1 MNISE
6 NLKKNLRKI
15 LIEDEIEAISVVN
28 PEQFEKNIENFE
40 KILEENHLKY
50 AIHSVLKVNH
60 SNALLR
66 VAKSK
71 NLRADVSSIGE
82 LNQAL
87 AMGFS
92 GENISSNGPKNQK
105 FLMKSIE
112 IGATIIVDSVEEL
125 EKITKIAR
133 EKNQKISIIL
143 RLGAFKNASDTRFGI
158 AKWLWN
164 LAINII
170 EKNRENLDVL
180 GYHFH
185 IDIPDV
191 NTRIEVFWESIEFYK
206 RLLAIG
212 FAPKIIDIGGSYGT
226 FYQNDSIQNFG
237 NSGIAHHKI
246 YQNHEYSGEKFLE
259 QFLIKT
265 IRGKPTIKDFFREND
280 ITLWIEPGRSLL
292 GNNVGFV
299 ATTVLGTRED
309 SLIVNT
315 HSFALGMREEELPTN
330 PILVD
335 DADGE
340 KNNFYYFLGNLCLES
355 DMIYSRNIGF
365 ARKVHENDI
374 IIFPNMAAYHMD
386 FYETESIAHPKKVKF
401 FEDKNGDLARDF

>member
-40 KILEENHLKY
+40 KILEENRLKY

-125 EKITKIAR
+125 EKITKIAS

-164 LAINII
+164 LAIQII
-170 EKNRENLDVL
+170 KQNKEFLEVL

-206 RLLAIG
+206 KLLAIG

-280 ITLWIEPGRSLL
+280 ITLWLEPGRSLF

>member
-15 LIEDEIEAISVVN
+15 LVEDEIEAISVVN

-40 KILEENHLKY
+40 KILEENRLKY

-125 EKITKIAR
+125 EKITKIAS

-206 RLLAIG
+206 KLLAIG

-280 ITLWIEPGRSLL
+280 ITLWLEPGRSLF

-365 ARKVHENDI
+365 ARQVHENDI

>member
-40 KILEENHLKY
+40 KILEENRLKY

-164 LAINII
+164 LTINII

-206 RLLAIG
+206 KLLAIG

-265 IRGKPTIKDFFREND
+265 IRGKPTIKDFFHEND
-280 ITLWIEPGRSLL
+280 ITLWLEPGRSLF

>member
-40 KILEENHLKY
+40 KILEENRLKY

-92 GENISSNGPKNQK
+92 GENITSNGPKNRK

-112 IGATIIVDSVEEL
+112 IGATIAVDSVEEL
-125 EKITKIAR
+125 EKITKIAS

-206 RLLAIG
+206 KLLAIG

-265 IRGKPTIKDFFREND
+265 IRGKPTIKDFLRENN

-401 FEDKNGDLARDF
+401 FEDKNGDLTRDF

>member
-40 KILEENHLKY
+40 KILEENRLKY

-60 SNALLR
+60 SNVLLR
-66 VAKSK
+66 VTKSK

-206 RLLAIG
+206 KLLALG

-280 ITLWIEPGRSLL
+280 ITLWLEPGRSLF

-401 FEDKNGDLARDF
+401 FEDKNGDLTRDF

>member
-92 GENISSNGPKNQK
+92 GENITSNGPKNRK
-105 FLMKSIE
+105 FLNKSIE
-112 IGATIIVDSVEEL
+112 IGATIAVDSIEEL
-125 EKITKIAR
+125 EKITKIAS
-133 EKNQKISIIL
+133 EKNQKISIIP
-143 RLGAFKNASDTRFGI
+143 RLSAFKNASDTRFGI

>member
-15 LIEDEIEAISVVN
+15 LIEDKIEAISVVN

-40 KILEENHLKY
+40 KILEENRLKY

-71 NLRADVSSIGE
+71 NMRADVSSIGE

-112 IGATIIVDSVEEL
+112 IGATIIVDSIEEL
-125 EKITKIAR
+125 EKITKIAS

-206 RLLAIG
+206 KLLAIG

-265 IRGKPTIKDFFREND
+265 IRGKPAIKDFFREND
-280 ITLWIEPGRSLL
+280 ITLWLEPGRSLF

-365 ARKVHENDI
+365 ARQVHENDI

>member
-28 PEQFEKNIENFE
+28 PKQFEKNIENFE
-40 KILEENHLKY
+40 KILEENRLKY

-82 LNQAL
+82 LNQAI

-92 GENISSNGPKNQK
+92 GENITSNGPKNRK
-105 FLMKSIE
+105 FLNKSIE
-112 IGATIIVDSVEEL
+112 IGATIAVDSVEEL

-280 ITLWIEPGRSLL
+280 ITLWLEPGRSLF

>member
-40 KILEENHLKY
+40 KILEENRLKY

-125 EKITKIAR
+125 EKITKIAS

-206 RLLAIG
+206 KLLAIG

-280 ITLWIEPGRSLL
+280 ITLWLEPGRSLF

-365 ARKVHENDI
+365 ARQVHENDI

-401 FEDKNGDLARDF
+401 FEDKNGDLTRDF

>member
-40 KILEENHLKY
+40 KILEENRLKY

-92 GENISSNGPKNQK
+92 GKNISSNGPKNQK

-206 RLLAIG
+206 KLLAIG

-265 IRGKPTIKDFFREND
+265 IRGKPTIKNFLRENN

-401 FEDKNGDLARDF
+401 FEDKNGDLTRDF

>member
-40 KILEENHLKY
+40 KILEENRLKY

-82 LNQAL
+82 LNQAI

-92 GENISSNGPKNQK
+92 GENITSNGPKNRK
-105 FLMKSIE
+105 FLNKSIE
-112 IGATIIVDSVEEL
+112 IGATIAVDSVEEL

-280 ITLWIEPGRSLL
+280 ITLWLEPGRSLF

>member
-15 LIEDEIEAISVVN
+15 LIEDEVEAISVVN
-28 PEQFEKNIENFE
+28 PAQFEKNIENFE
-40 KILEENHLKY
+40 KILEENRLKY

-92 GENISSNGPKNQK
+92 GENITSNGPKNQK

-206 RLLAIG
+206 KLLAIG

-237 NSGIAHHKI
+237 NSEIAHHKI

-265 IRGKPTIKDFFREND
+265 IRGKPTIKDFFRENN

-309 SLIVNT
+309 SLILNT

-340 KNNFYYFLGNLCLES
+340 KNNFYYFLGNLCLRS
-355 DMIYSRNIGF
+355 DIIYSRNIGF
-365 ARKVHENDI
+365 ARKVQENDI

-401 FEDKNGDLARDF
+401 FEDKNGNLVRDL

>member
-1 MNISE
+1 MNTSE

-15 LIEDEIEAISVVN
+15 LIEDEVEAISVVN

-40 KILEENHLKY
+40 KILEENRLKY
-50 AIHSVLKVNH
+50 AIHAVLKVNH
-60 SNALLR
+60 SNELLR
-66 VAKSK
+66 VAKAK

-82 LNQAL
+82 LDQAL
-87 AMGFS
+87 AMGFD
-92 GENISSNGPKNQK
+92 GTNITSNGPKNRK
-105 FLMKSIE
+105 FLNKSIE
-112 IGATIIVDSVEEL
+112 IGATIAVDSIEEL
-125 EKITKIAR
+125 EKITEIAR
-133 EKNQKISIIL
+133 EKNTKIAVIL

-164 LAINII
+164 LAINIL
-170 EKNRENLDVL
+170 EKNRENLEVL

-191 NTRIEVFWESIEFYK
+191 NTRIDVFWESIEFYK
-206 RLLAIG
+206 KLLTIG

-226 FYQNDSIQNFG
+226 FYQNDSIQSFG
-237 NSGIAHHKI
+237 NAGVAHHKM
-246 YQNHEYSGEKFLE
+246 YQNHEYSGENFL
-259 QFLIKT
+259 QHFLTKT
-265 IRGKPTIKDFFREND
+265 IKGKPAIKDFIRENN
-280 ITLWIEPGRSLL
+280 ITLWLEPGRSLY

-309 SLIVNT
+309 SLILNT

-365 ARKVHENDI
+365 ARKVQDNDI

-401 FEDKNGDLARDF
+401 FEDENGDLVRDL

>member
-40 KILEENHLKY
+40 KILEENRLKY

-60 SNALLR
+60 SNVLLR
-66 VAKSK
+66 VTKSK

-206 RLLAIG
+206 KLLAIG

-280 ITLWIEPGRSLL
+280 ITLWLEPGRSLF

-365 ARKVHENDI
+365 ARQVHENDI

>member
-28 PEQFEKNIENFE
+28 PAQFEKNIENFE
-40 KILEENHLKY
+40 KILEENRLNY

-125 EKITKIAR
+125 EKITKIAS

-206 RLLAIG
+206 KLLAIG

-280 ITLWIEPGRSLL
+280 ITLWLEPGRSLF

>member
-40 KILEENHLKY
+40 KILEENRLKY

-66 VAKSK
+66 VGKSK

-125 EKITKIAR
+125 EKITKIAS

-206 RLLAIG
+206 KLLAIG

-280 ITLWIEPGRSLL
+280 ITLWLEPGRSLF

>member
-40 KILEENHLKY
+40 KILEENRLKY

-125 EKITKIAR
+125 EKITKIAS

-206 RLLAIG
+206 KLLAIG

-280 ITLWIEPGRSLL
+280 ITLWLEPGRSLF

-365 ARKVHENDI
+365 ARQVHENDI

>member
-40 KILEENHLKY
+40 KILEENRLKY

-60 SNALLR
+60 SNVLLR
-66 VAKSK
+66 VTKSK

-206 RLLAIG
+206 KLLAIG

-280 ITLWIEPGRSLL
+280 ITLWLEPGRSLF

-401 FEDKNGDLARDF
+401 FEDKNGDLTRDF

>member
-40 KILEENHLKY
+40 KILEENRLKY

-125 EKITKIAR
+125 EKITKIAS

-206 RLLAIG
+206 KLLAIG

-280 ITLWIEPGRSLL
+280 ITLWLEPGRSLF

-335 DADGE
+335 DVDGE

-365 ARKVHENDI
+365 ARQVHENDI

-386 FYETESIAHPKKVKF
+386 FYETESIAHPKKAKF

>member
-40 KILEENHLKY
+40 KILEENRLKY

-82 LNQAL
+82 LNQAI

-92 GENISSNGPKNQK
+92 GENITSNGPKNRK
-105 FLMKSIE
+105 FLNKSIE
-112 IGATIIVDSVEEL
+112 IGATIAVDSVEEL
-125 EKITKIAR
+125 EKITKIAS

-206 RLLAIG
+206 KLLAIG

-280 ITLWIEPGRSLL
+280 ITLWLEPGRSLF

>member
-40 KILEENHLKY
+40 KILEENRLKY

-60 SNALLR
+60 SNTLLR

-125 EKITKIAR
+125 EKITKIAS

-206 RLLAIG
+206 KLLAIG

-280 ITLWIEPGRSLL
+280 ITLWLEPGRSLF

>member
-40 KILEENHLKY
+40 KILEENRLKY

-60 SNALLR
+60 SNTLLR

-112 IGATIIVDSVEEL
+112 IGATIIVDSIEEL
-125 EKITKIAR
+125 EKITKIAS

-191 NTRIEVFWESIEFYK
+191 NTRIEVFWESIEFHK
-206 RLLAIG
+206 KLLAIG

-280 ITLWIEPGRSLL
+280 ITLWLEPGRSLF

-365 ARKVHENDI
+365 ARQVHENDI

>member
-40 KILEENHLKY
+40 KILEENRLKY

-125 EKITKIAR
+125 EKITKIAS

-206 RLLAIG
+206 KLLAIG

-265 IRGKPTIKDFFREND
+265 IKGKPAIKDFFRENN
-280 ITLWIEPGRSLL
+280 ITLWLEPGRSLY

-365 ARKVHENDI
+365 ARQVHENDI

>member
-40 KILEENHLKY
+40 KILEENRLKY

-125 EKITKIAR
+125 EKITKIAS

-206 RLLAIG
+206 KLLAIG

-280 ITLWIEPGRSLL
+280 ITLWLEPGRSLF

-315 HSFALGMREEELPTN
+315 HSFALGMREEELSTN

>member
-40 KILEENHLKY
+40 KILEENRLKY

-60 SNALLR
+60 SNVLLR
-66 VAKSK
+66 VTKSK
-71 NLRADVSSIGE
+71 KLRADVSSIGE

-206 RLLAIG
+206 KLLAIG

-280 ITLWIEPGRSLL
+280 ITLWLEPGRSLF

-365 ARKVHENDI
+365 ARQVHENDI

>member
-40 KILEENHLKY
+40 KVLEENRLKY

-125 EKITKIAR
+125 EKITKIAS

-206 RLLAIG
+206 KLLAIG

-280 ITLWIEPGRSLL
+280 ITLWLEPGRSLF

-315 HSFALGMREEELPTN
+315 HSFALGMREEELSTN

>member
-40 KILEENHLKY
+40 KILEENRLKY

-92 GENISSNGPKNQK
+92 GENITSNGPKNQK

-125 EKITKIAR
+125 EKITKIAS

-206 RLLAIG
+206 KLLAIG

-280 ITLWIEPGRSLL
+280 ITLWLEPGRSLF

-365 ARKVHENDI
+365 ARQVHENDI

>member
-40 KILEENHLKY
+40 KILEENRLKY

-71 NLRADVSSIGE
+71 NLRTDVSSIGE

-125 EKITKIAR
+125 EKITKIAS

-206 RLLAIG
+206 KLLAIG

-280 ITLWIEPGRSLL
+280 ITLWLEPGRSLF

>member
-6 NLKKNLRKI
+6 KLKKNLRKI

-40 KILEENHLKY
+40 KILEENRLKY

-92 GENISSNGPKNQK
+92 GENITSNGPKNQK

-125 EKITKIAR
+125 EKITKIAS

-206 RLLAIG
+206 KLLAIG

-280 ITLWIEPGRSLL
+280 ITLWLEPGRSLF

-365 ARKVHENDI
+365 ARQVHENDI

>member
-60 SNALLR
+60 SNTLLR

-82 LNQAL
+82 LHQAL

-105 FLMKSIE
+105 FLIKSIE

-133 EKNQKISIIL
+133 EKNQKISIIP
-143 RLGAFKNASDTRFGI
+143 RLSAFKDAPHARFGI

-185 IDIPDV
+185 IDTLDV
-191 NTRIEVFWESIEFYK
+191 NARIDIFWESIEFYK
-206 RLLAIG
+206 KLLAIG

-237 NSGIAHHKI
+237 NSGVEHQKM
-246 YQNHEYSGEKFLE
+246 YQNPEYSGEKSLE
-259 QFLIKT
+259 QILTKT
-265 IRGKPTIKDFFREND
+265 SPGKPAIKDFFRENN

-340 KNNFYYFLGNLCLES
+340 KNNFYYFLGNLCLRS
-355 DMIYSRNIGF
+355 DIIYSRNIGF
-365 ARKVHENDI
+365 ARKVQENDI

-401 FEDKNGDLARDF
+401 FEDENGDLIRDL

>member
-40 KILEENHLKY
+40 KILEENRLKY

-82 LNQAL
+82 LNQAI

-92 GENISSNGPKNQK
+92 GENITSNGPKNRK
-105 FLMKSIE
+105 FLNKSIE
-112 IGATIIVDSVEEL
+112 IGATIAVDSVEEL
-125 EKITKIAR
+125 EKITKIAS

-280 ITLWIEPGRSLL
+280 ITLWLEPGRSLF

>member
-40 KILEENHLKY
+40 KILEENRLKY

-125 EKITKIAR
+125 EKITKIAS

-180 GYHFH
+180 G
-185 IDIPDV
+185 
-191 NTRIEVFWESIEFYK
+191 
-206 RLLAIG
+206 
-212 FAPKIIDIGGSYGT
+212 
-226 FYQNDSIQNFG
+226 
-237 NSGIAHHKI
+237 
-246 YQNHEYSGEKFLE
+246 
-259 QFLIKT
+259 
-265 IRGKPTIKDFFREND
+265 
-280 ITLWIEPGRSLL
+280 
-292 GNNVGFV
+292 
-299 ATTVLGTRED
+299 
-309 SLIVNT
+309 
-315 HSFALGMREEELPTN
+315 
-330 PILVD
+330 
-335 DADGE
+335 
-340 KNNFYYFLGNLCLES
+340 
-355 DMIYSRNIGF
+355 
-365 ARKVHENDI
+365 
-374 IIFPNMAAYHMD
+374 
-386 FYETESIAHPKKVKF
+386 
-401 FEDKNGDLARDF
+401 

>member
-15 LIEDEIEAISVVN
+15 LIEDEVEAISVVN

-40 KILEENHLKY
+40 KILEENRLKY

-105 FLMKSIE
+105 FLIKSIE

-125 EKITKIAR
+125 EKITKIAS

-206 RLLAIG
+206 KLLAIG

-280 ITLWIEPGRSLL
+280 ITLWLEPGRSLF

-365 ARKVHENDI
+365 ARQVHENDI